1 MKDLFSISQ
10 IAVVGASQNPTKL
23 GTVIYNNILQ
33 GGFLGRAFPVNPNYP
48 TIMGTPAYPSVDAI
62 PEDIDTVIIVVP
74 AEHVAGVID
83 DCIKKGTVKLVVV
96 ISAGFAEAGQ
106 EGIARQQQL
115 VRKCADANIR
125 LVGPNCLGVILPHQG
140 LNASFAS
147 FLPKPGNIAFAA
159 QSGAFATALLDMAAA
174 ENLGFASF
182 ITFGNKADLN
192 ELDLLQEW
200 ADDPQVK
207 VIGMYLEG
215 FVDGND
221 FVALA
226 QKVNK
231 PIVILKPGQSKQAAA
246 AIASHTGSLAGPAAT
261 TAAAL
266 AAAGVIQV
274 GTITDL
280 YATLKLLAL
289 MPKSASEQNNK
300 GSYQKLAVLT
310 NAGGPAVMVTDLIEE
325 YGLTQVELSAAT
337 QAALQTQ
344 LPPASNVH
352 NPIDVL
358 GDADAARY
366 SFALQTLIQAVE
378 VEAVMVLLTP
388 QYVTQVEETAKAIA
402 IVCHQSNKLILPVF
416 IGGNQVQH
424 GLDYFES
431 QGIAAF
437 TQPEHALQALAHLRR
452 HSQLTVKA
460 PSEQIT
466 ASYGPNV
473 EHLRAVLKQ
482 LLPESGTV
490 VVPGEMAAELARSV
504 GVTLPDE
511 EIVSTSEDALAF
523 AAKVS
528 YPVVLKLTG
537 PDALHKTEVKGLVL
551 DIDSDT
557 KLSAAFN
564 DLFSRAHSGQLLI
577 QKQLPRG
584 LELFIG
590 ADRDGGA
597 DVYTPEGKGF
607 GHLLVFGSGGIY
619 TEVYRDTANLLLPA
633 GMDQFRELVQRTKAY
648 QVIDGARGKQQ
659 LAVDALVHQLAVV
672 SQLVQTYPEIKSL
685 DINPLILTED
695 AAICVD
701 LKLIV
706 GY

>member
-1 MKDLFSISQ
+1 MHDSLSISH
-10 IAVVGASQNPTKL
+10 IAVVGASQTPTKL

-33 GGFLGRAFPVNPNYP
+33 GGFSGKTFPVNPNYP
-48 TIMGTPAYPSVDAI
+48 TIMGTQAYPSVDAI

-74 AEHVAGVID
+74 AEHVSGVVD

-106 EGIARQQQL
+106 EGIARQERL
-115 VRKCADANIR
+115 VRKCDAANIR
-125 LVGPNCLGVILPHQG
+125 LIGPNCLGVILPHQS

-192 ELDLLQEW
+192 ELDLLQQW

-221 FVALA
+221 FVALSK
-226 QKVNK
+226 KVNK

-280 YATLKLLAL
+280 YATMKLLAL
-289 MPKSASEQNNK
+289 MPKSADGQNQRN
-300 GSYQKLAVLT
+300 YQGLAVLT
-310 NAGGPAVMVTDLIEE
+310 NAGGPAVMVTDMIEE
-325 YGLTQVELSAAT
+325 YGLTQVELTAET
-337 QAALQTQ
+337 QATLKTQ
-344 LPPASNVH
+344 LPPASNLH
-352 NPIDVL
+352 NPIDIL

-366 SFALQTLIQAVE
+366 SFALQTLIQAAE
-378 VEAVMVLLTP
+378 VEAIMVLLTP

-402 IVCHQSNKLILPVF
+402 IVCHQSDKLILPVF
-416 IGGNQVQH
+416 IGGAQVQH

-437 TQPEHALQALAHLRR
+437 TQPEHALQALSHLRKQ
-452 HSQLTVKA
+452 SQLTAKSQSDA
-460 PSEQIT
+460 ISP
-466 ASYGPNV
+466 SYGPNV

-490 VVPGEMAAELARSV
+490 VVPGEMAGELARSV
-504 GVTLPDE
+504 GITLPDE
-511 EIVSTSEDALAF
+511 QIISTTEEAQAF
-523 AAKVS
+523 AAKVNF
-528 YPVVLKLTG
+528 PVVLKLTG

-551 DIDSDT
+551 DIDSVE
-557 KLSAAFN
+557 KLNAAFT
-564 DLFSRAHSGQLLI
+564 DLFARAHSGQLLI
-577 QKQLPRG
+577 QKQLSRG

-597 DVYTPEGKGF
+597 NVYTPEGKGF

-633 GMDQFRELVQRTKAY
+633 GMDQFRELVQRTKAA
-648 QVIDGARGKQQ
+648 QVISGARGKQK
-659 LAVDALVHQLAVV
+659 LALDALIHQLAAV

-706 GY
+706 AN